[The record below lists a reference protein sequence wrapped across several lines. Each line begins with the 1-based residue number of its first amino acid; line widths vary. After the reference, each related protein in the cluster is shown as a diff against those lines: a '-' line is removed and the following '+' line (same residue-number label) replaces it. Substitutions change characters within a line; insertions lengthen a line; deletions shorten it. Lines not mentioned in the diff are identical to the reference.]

1 MRLLILAIA
10 GLFALPLTAATRYS
24 IGVETTGD
32 PLRPY
37 VGATVLAENAQRRVE
52 IVESPID
59 YHVLLSDDS
68 GATFT
73 ALNTVLKTWWRPA
86 SKLLQG
92 RLRIYDPLPGSRRK
106 SVRDVN
112 VTTSDEPSEAI
123 AGLATHKYVVKMS
136 FGTREDL
143 SGTSVDARVGA
154 TILVWTTG
162 AVDAGLALR
171 AVDLTTGVPEVDALL
186 DPAIAKIPG
195 FPLRT
200 VLTATRAFADWR
212 PQTITVT
219 ATVSD
224 IRTVDA
230 PPHAFEP
237 PKGYV
242 EQAPIIGAP
251 GR

>member
-32 PLRPY
+32 PLRPR
-37 VGATVLAENAQRRVE
+37 VGATVLAENAQQRVE
-52 IVESPID
+52 IVENPID
-59 YHVLLSDDS
+59 CHVLLSDDS

-86 SKLLQG
+86 SILLLG

-112 VTTSDEPSEAI
+112 VTTSNEPSEAI
-123 AGLATHKYVVKMS
+123 VGLATHKYVVKMS
-136 FGTREDL
+136 FGTHEDP
-143 SGTSVDARVGA
+143 SGTPVEARVGA

-162 AVDAGLALR
+162 AVDAALALR
-171 AVDLTTGVPEVDALL
+171 AVDLTTGIPEVDALL
-186 DPAIAKIPG
+186 NPALAKIPG

-200 VLTATRAFADWR
+200 VLTATRAFAGGR

-224 IRTVDA
+224 IRTAAA
-230 PPHAFEP
+230 PPHAFERP
-237 PKGYV
+237 ADYV
-242 EQAPIIGAP
+242 NQGPIIGGP